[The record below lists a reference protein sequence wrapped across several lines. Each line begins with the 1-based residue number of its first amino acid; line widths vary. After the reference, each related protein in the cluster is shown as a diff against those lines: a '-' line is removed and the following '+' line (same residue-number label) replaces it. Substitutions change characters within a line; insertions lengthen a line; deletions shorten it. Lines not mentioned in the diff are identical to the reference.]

1 MSSDFPGDII
11 IKTIKDIELIK
22 TNPCTCELLYLNIT
36 LTKLQLKQICNIL
49 QPKHIIFRLQFNKLQ
64 KLKSDRVVFT
74 MQVPESSITNDNTI
88 IPSSVNKI
96 TFYWDR
102 NRPLT
107 KNIFPQ
113 WIYEMY
119 NNIFNNTIID
129 SLNNL
134 HIINKPIQKQRT
146 KTNRT
151 FTL

>member
-1 MSSDFPGDII
+1 MSTDFLSDII

-22 TNPCTCELLYLNIT
+22 INPCTCELLYLNIT
-36 LTKLQLKQICNIL
+36 LTKLQLKQLCNIL

-74 MQVPESSITNDNTI
+74 MQVPESSITEDNTI

-107 KNIFPQ
+107 KNVFPQ

>member
-1 MSSDFPGDII
+1 MSSDFLSDII

-64 KLKSDRVVFT
+64 RLTSDRVVFT
-74 MQVPESSITNDNTI
+74 MQLPESSITNDNTI

-107 KNIFPQ
+107 KNVFPQ

-119 NNIFNNTIID
+119 NNIFNNTIIH

>member
-64 KLKSDRVVFT
+64 RLTSDRVVFT
-74 MQVPESSITNDNTI
+74 MQVPESSITKDNTI

-107 KNIFPQ
+107 KNVFPQ

-119 NNIFNNTIID
+119 NNIFNNTIIH